1 MKANKIIKVGK
12 NSLKELQSEQSVYY
26 KLRRKRSHSAYS
38 NQNIGTNKRLRKQK
52 FLLQI
57 AILGFI
63 AWGIILFINH
73 LIDEHNKRAYKD
85 LPKVSEFIALS
96 DLQVI
101 KQGTTILHP
110 LEKNTRGNAQELRL
124 RLQKLRMHNVLRAS
138 NSAQKLSTDDS
149 AKAEYKI
156 KAPSASDTVAS
167 NLQRELVQKWEEE
180 FLAL

>member
-12 NSLKELQSEQSVYY
+12 HSLKALQSEQSVYY
-26 KLRRKRSHSAYS
+26 KVRRKKSHSAYS
-38 NQNIGTNKRLRKQK
+38 NQYFGTNKRLRKQK
-52 FLLQI
+52 ILLQI

-63 AWGIILFINH
+63 TWGIILFINH
-73 LIDEHNKRAYKD
+73 LIDEHNKRVYKD
-85 LPKVSEFIALS
+85 LPNVSELIALS

-110 LEKNTRGNAQELRL
+110 LEKHTRGNAQELRL

-138 NSAQKLSTDDS
+138 NPAHKLSADDS

-156 KAPSASDTVAS
+156 KAPTANNTVAS